1 MTKNDLTNHDQLL
14 RAAILYYEQN
24 MTQEQVA
31 KSIGVS
37 RPVVSKLLQRARDNH
52 LVEFFVKD
60 PDKQICEL
68 ELKIQQQYNLNNVKV
83 VSTRF
88 NRTSSS
94 VLSQAG
100 FLTAQYLRSIIN
112 DVSSIGI
119 GWGNAISYFV
129 AESDYILAKHLT
141 IVPLVGGLGLL
152 NLNIHA
158 NHLVAEL
165 ASKLDARYS
174 TFYAPVIADSEAS
187 AEELKKSSLVS
198 SALDAA
204 KNVDVAFIGV
214 GNDVETST
222 WRKLDYITESETK
235 ELTDAGAI
243 GDVVADFFDDKGCTV
258 QTNFS
263 NRLIGITIDD
273 LKNIKNVV
281 VTAVGEKKA
290 EGVKVLLEK
299 HVINTLIIDRD
310 IAERVI

>member
-1 MTKNDLTNHDQLL
+1 MTKNELTNHDQLL

-60 PDKQICEL
+60 PDKQNCEL
-68 ELKIQQQYNLNNVKV
+68 ELEIQKKYNLNSVKV

-112 DVSSIGI
+112 NVSSIGI

-129 AESDYILAKHLT
+129 AESEYITAGKLT
-141 IVPLVGGLGLL
+141 VVPLVGGLGLL
-152 NLNIHA
+152 NLDIHA

-174 TFYAPVIADSEAS
+174 TFYAPVIADSEES
-187 AEELKKSSLVS
+187 AGELRKSSLVS

-222 WRKLDYITESETK
+222 WRKLDYITESETQ

-258 QTNFS
+258 HTDFS

-273 LKNIKNVV
+273 LKDIKNVV

-290 EGVKVLLEK
+290 KGIKVLLEN

-310 IAERVI
+310 IAEKVV